1 MQCRT
6 LAVLTLASM
15 LALPL
20 HTAEA
25 GPLKDLAKTS
35 VAVNTILARK
45 AISST
50 AKSLKGAAKLTKK
63 SLKFNAEVARC
74 ALDIIT
80 KKPTC

>member
-1 MQCRT
+1 MQSRIFAS
-6 LAVLTLASM
+6 LAVASM

-20 HTAEA
+20 HAAEA

-35 VAVNTILARK
+35 VAVNAILAKK
-45 AISST
+45 AIAST

-74 ALDIIT
+74 AINVVT
-80 KKPTC
+80 KKPC